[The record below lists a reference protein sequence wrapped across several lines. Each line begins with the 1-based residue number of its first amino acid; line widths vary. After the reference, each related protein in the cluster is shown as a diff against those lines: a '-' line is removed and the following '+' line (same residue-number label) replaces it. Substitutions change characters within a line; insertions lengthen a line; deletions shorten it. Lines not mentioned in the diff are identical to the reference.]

1 MEYMLLIYENEK
13 ARGEM
18 PEFQNGKMFG
28 EYRAFTESI
37 VKSGNYKAG
46 APLQPTAT
54 ATTVR
59 LRNGKVAATDGPF
72 AETREQLGGYY
83 LIEAKDLDEAC
94 AIAARVPSARQGS
107 IEVRPVLSMPQQ
119 R

>member
-1 MEYMLLIYENEK
+1 MEYMLLIYQNEK
-13 ARGEM
+13 ERAEL
-18 PEFQNGKMFG
+18 PEFQNGKMFA

-37 VKSGNYKAG
+37 VKSGNFKAG
-46 APLQPTAT
+46 APLQPTGS

-59 LRNGKVAATDGPF
+59 SRGGKVAATDGPF

-94 AIAARVPSARQGS
+94 AIAARVPSARIGS
-107 IEVRPVLSMPQQ
+107 IEVRPVLSM
-119 R
+119 

>member
-1 MEYMLLIYENEK
+1 MEYMLLIYESEK

-18 PEFQNGKMFG
+18 PEFQNGQMFG

-54 ATTVR
+54 APPCACGTERSPQRTGRSPKRGSNSAGTT
-59 LRNGKVAATDGPF
+59 
-72 AETREQLGGYY
+72 
-83 LIEAKDLDEAC
+83 
-94 AIAARVPSARQGS
+94 
-107 IEVRPVLSMPQQ
+107 
-119 R
+119 